1 MPDWKTSEGLDDQEE
16 TYRGGK
22 RGFTIRKGF
31 KHGGAFP
38 ICTSISLEIVLAEK
52 AIDLE

>member
-1 MPDWKTSEGLDDQEE
+1 MTSKRH
-16 TYRGGK
+16 TKGGK

-38 ICTSISLEIVLAEK
+38 ICTSISLEIVFAEK

>member
-1 MPDWKTSEGLDDQEE
+1 MMRERHTEGEKECLPM
-16 TYRGGK
+16 G
-22 RGFTIRKGF
+22 KGF

-38 ICTSISLEIVLAEK
+38 ICTSISLEIILAEK

>member
-1 MPDWKTSEGLDDQEE
+1 MPDWKIGANLGDQRE
-16 TYRGGK
+16 TYRGGE
-22 RGFTIRKGF
+22 RGFTIEKEF

-52 AIDLE
+52 AMDPE